1 MIRKLVLGALMA
13 ALGAVAVLNAPDIM
27 RYLRMRSM

>member
-13 ALGAVAVLNAPDIM
+13 ALGAVAVLSAPDIM